1 VKLGAVLDRIVND
14 FLFHFYGPA
23 GYVGVFSLLV
33 ACGLGVPLPEDIAL
47 IGGGILAGI
56 GPPRGV
62 GSVWL
67 MMVVGLA
74 GILVGDSIIFKAGKD
89 HGDALLDT
97 RLGKHI
103 KRDQVDKV
111 RDLFAK
117 HGSKFIMVARFIP
130 GVRAVTYFVAGSSK
144 VPYYV
149 FALYD
154 GLAALLSAPV
164 WVYLGFWM
172 YRHHAMR
179 RAQAIAHKFQLTLI
193 SIIAVVVV
201 VGLTVFLV
209 RRRKARIAAAQTR
222 AAPLIAAGE
231 EEPPADPPAEPPAE
245 PPAAPPAD
253 PPAEPPAAR
262 VHVPVPPTPSPG
274 A

>member
-1 VKLGAVLDRIVND
+1 VQLGAVLDRIVND

-67 MMVVGLA
+67 MMCVGLC

-97 RLGKHI
+97 RLGRHI
-103 KRDQVDKV
+103 PRDRVAKV
-111 RDLFAK
+111 RELFAK
-117 HGSKFIMVARFIP
+117 HGSKFIMVARFLP

-179 RAQAIAHKFQLTLI
+179 RAQAIAHRFQLTLI
-193 SIIAVVVV
+193 SIMAVGVL
-201 VGLTVFLV
+201 VGLVVFLV
-209 RRRKARIAAAQTR
+209 RRRKARLAAESAAQAIR
-222 AAPLIAAGE
+222 DASALEDAALRGL
-231 EEPPADPPAEPPAE
+231 D
-245 PPAAPPAD
+245 
-253 PPAEPPAAR
+253 PAAR
-262 VHVPVPPTPSPG
+262 TLPVPPSPSPG
-274 A
+274 V

>member
-1 VKLGAVLDRIVND
+1 MNLGAVLDRIVND

-103 KRDQVDKV
+103 PRERVAKV
-111 RDLFAK
+111 RELFGK
-117 HGSKFIMVARFIP
+117 HGSKFIMVARFLP

-144 VPYYV
+144 TVPYYV

-164 WVYLGFWM
+164 WVYLGYWM

-193 SIIAVVVV
+193 SIMAVAVVI
-201 VGLTVFLV
+201 GLTVFLL
-209 RRRKARIAAAQTR
+209 RRRKARLAAEQAKR
-222 AAPLIAAGE
+222 SPVLVADSAPPQL
-231 EEPPADPPAEPPAE
+231 D
-245 PPAAPPAD
+245 PAATRSPV
-253 PPAEPPAAR
+253 R
-262 VHVPVPPTPSPG
+262 VPSSTP
-274 A
+274 

>member
-62 GSVWL
+62 GSVW
-67 MMVVGLA
+67 MMMFVGLA

-103 KRDQVDKV
+103 KREQVDKV
-111 RDLFAK
+111 KDLFAR

-164 WVYLGFWM
+164 WVYLGYWM

-193 SIIAVVVV
+193 SIIAVAVVI
-201 VGLTVFLV
+201 GLTVFLV
-209 RRRKARIAAAQTR
+209 RRRRPPPPPAQPK
-222 AAPLIAAGE
+222 AAPLVSAGE
-231 EEPPADPPAEPPAE
+231 AQPPS
-245 PPAAPPAD
+245 
-253 PPAEPPAAR
+253 EPPAAR
-262 VHVPVPPTPSPG
+262 TPVPVPPTPSPG